1 MSRSKSR
8 FALRSLLSF
17 LTTLVAFVSFI
28 ALGFWQLDRAAQV
41 KELQKPYEEKPLV
54 QLSKV
59 SKPNS
64 NLPGESVNRL
74 VEFSGSYVA
83 QFDAPNQ
90 VDSNGKSGTWLLAL
104 MEVDGGGYILVV
116 RSAASDPETEL
127 TNLELPNLELPK
139 GDILVTGRL
148 FHRQYEDLSER
159 GESGLS
165 RIDPSLL
172 VADYPG
178 DYYDGFV
185 LAISEVRDGITLD
198 LPRVEL
204 DPAAP
209 TIPGYYWQHIAYVLI
224 WWLMALVVV
233 FLPIYSRFREREG
246 EAKE

>member
-1 MSRSKSR
+1 MSQSKSR
-8 FALRSLLSF
+8 RSLLFSTLFPF
-17 LTTLVAFVSFI
+17 LLVLIAFISFI

-41 KELQKPYEEKPLV
+41 KELQKPYEEKPIIA
-54 QLSKV
+54 LSKV

-64 NLPGESVNRL
+64 NLDGQSVNRI

-90 VDSNGKSGTWLLAL
+90 IDNKGVRGPWLIGL

-116 RSAASDPETEL
+116 RSNSNSD
-127 TNLELPNLELPK
+127 LPRGE
-139 GDILVTGRL
+139 IVVTGRL
-148 FHRQYEDLSER
+148 FHRQYEDLGDRSA
-159 GESGLS
+159 GHLS
-165 RIDPSLL
+165 RLDPSLL
-172 VADYPG
+172 LGDYPG

-185 LAISEVRDGITLD
+185 LAKSELRDGISLQV
-198 LPRVEL
+198 PRVLL

-246 EAKE
+246 RAKE

>member
-1 MSRSKSR
+1 MSQSKSR
-8 FALRSLLSF
+8 RSQLFSKLFSF
-17 LTTLVAFVSFI
+17 LLVLIAFISFI

-41 KELQKPYEEKPLV
+41 KELQKPYEEKPITA
-54 QLSKV
+54 LSKV

-64 NLPGESVNRL
+64 NLDGQSVNRI

-90 VDSNGKSGTWLLAL
+90 IDNKGVRGSWLIGL

-116 RSAASDPETEL
+116 RSNSNSD
-127 TNLELPNLELPK
+127 LPRGE
-139 GDILVTGRL
+139 IVVTGRL
-148 FHRQYEDLSER
+148 FHRQYEDLSDR
-159 GESGLS
+159 SAGQLS
-165 RIDPSLL
+165 RLDPSLL
-172 VADYPG
+172 LGDYPG

-185 LAISEVRDGITLD
+185 LAKSELRDGISLQV
-198 LPRVEL
+198 PRVLL

-209 TIPGYYWQHIAYVLI
+209 TIPGYYWQHIAYVVI

-246 EAKE
+246 RAKE